1 MDGYEWD
8 VFISYRRFDKWKSF
22 LDRHFLGLLA
32 AALQPELR
40 KSDVRIFVDRKN
52 IKEGSSWPD
61 ALQNACSRSQVVV
74 PLICAGYWD
83 SSWCKHE
90 LAVFL
95 EREAIVGFRRPA
107 NLGGLIVPV
116 VIHDGELIPDAVAAI
131 QSFKLMKYAKTYLAS
146 KSGLE
151 KLVEKMAVRIAECHR
166 SCPPFDASWAGLT
179 GGSYLTQLEPKEVA
193 NDGFPR
199 FA

>member
-95 EREAIVGFRRPA
+95 EAAKRSSGSDGRPTS
-107 NLGGLIVPV
+107 
-116 VIHDGELIPDAVAAI
+116 VASLS
-131 QSFKLMKYAKTYLAS
+131 QSSSTTAS
-146 KSGLE
+146 
-151 KLVEKMAVRIAECHR
+151 
-166 SCPPFDASWAGLT
+166 
-179 GGSYLTQLEPKEVA
+179 
-193 NDGFPR
+193 
-199 FA
+199 